1 MKAIRV
7 EEFGGPSVL
16 RLAEIPAPEP
26 GAGEVCVRLHA
37 AGINPVET
45 YIRSGQYAALPSL
58 PYTPGLDGAGTV
70 DALGAGVSSL
80 SIGDRVYVSGTS
92 TGTYAEQCVA
102 PAGNVRRLPAVTRFD
117 QGAALGVPYTTAW
130 RALMQRGG
138 AKAGETLLIHGGTG
152 GVGIAALQFA
162 KAAGLTVFATGG
174 SEDGRAFLRQ
184 QGAHEVFDHTKA
196 DYLDAI
202 RERTQGKGVQII
214 LEMLANKNLAND
226 LKLLAVHGRVVIIGS
241 RGPIEIN
248 PRDTM
253 ARELDIRGVMG
264 GHATQAEIAEC
275 HDAILTG
282 LDNGTLCPA
291 IAEEMPL
298 AEAPKAHELVM
309 SAKPPGKIILVP

>member
-1 MKAIRV
+1 M
-7 EEFGGPSVL
+7 
-16 RLAEIPAPEP
+16 
-26 GAGEVCVRLHA
+26 
-37 AGINPVET
+37 
-45 YIRSGQYAALPSL
+45 
-58 PYTPGLDGAGTV
+58 
-70 DALGAGVSSL
+70 
-80 SIGDRVYVSGTS
+80 
-92 TGTYAEQCVA
+92 
-102 PAGNVRRLPAVTRFD
+102 
-117 QGAALGVPYTTAW
+117 
-130 RALMQRGG
+130 
-138 AKAGETLLIHGGTG
+138 
-152 GVGIAALQFA
+152 
-162 KAAGLTVFATGG
+162 
-174 SEDGRAFLRQ
+174 RQ